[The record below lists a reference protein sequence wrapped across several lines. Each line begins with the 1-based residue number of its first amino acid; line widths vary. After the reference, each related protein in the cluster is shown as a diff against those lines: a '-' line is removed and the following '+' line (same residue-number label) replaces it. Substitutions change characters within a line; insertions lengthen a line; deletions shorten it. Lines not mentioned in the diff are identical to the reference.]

1 MAEPLKTD
9 SEDLLV
15 FVDDTGNETF
25 KGHAYFGLGGIMV
38 LARENELLIKPKWRE
53 LRALVHGDVAA
64 PLHAAGMTVSR
75 NKQHMEATGR
85 FFRENRFARFG
96 AVTTG
101 DVNVPSSITKRQPVY
116 GLIKKWVAAAV
127 ERSPCMSV
135 ALIFESSDR
144 ADAVLQR
151 EFGELQIERSGI
163 AVPVEHCLMPK
174 AAREPALEVADFV
187 ANAVGGMARRYITG
201 HGGFGQDFKAIFHS
215 VPNDLMRFMFVE
227 GVVGG
232 PDDDYAVGV
241 ELR

>member
-1 MAEPLKTD
+1 MGEPLTTD

-25 KGHAYFGLGGIMV
+25 KGHNYFGMGGIMV

-53 LRALVHGDVAA
+53 LRSLVHGDAAA
-64 PLHAAGMTVSR
+64 PLHAADMTISR
-75 NKQHMEATGR
+75 NKQHMEAAGQ
-85 FFRENRFARFG
+85 FFRENRFVRFG
-96 AVTTG
+96 VVTTA

-116 GLIKKWVAAAV
+116 GLIKKWVAMAA
-127 ERSPCMSV
+127 ERSPCKSV
-135 ALIFESSDR
+135 ALIFEASDR

-151 EFGELQIERSGI
+151 EFGELQIERSGV

-174 AAREPALEVADFV
+174 AAREPGLEVADFV
-187 ANAVGGMARRYITG
+187 ANAVGGMARRYLTG
-201 HGGFGQDFKAIFHS
+201 HGGFGQDFRAIFHS
-215 VPNDLMRFMFVE
+215 VPNHLMRFMFIE

-232 PDDDYAVGV
+232 PDGDHALGV